1 MVEYKAEVF
10 PHLAC
15 DCAEGQHAPLVAEL
29 TQAVRARDAFIAIA
43 AHELRNPMTP
53 ILGHIQYILLIG
65 RRPDSGYPKAV
76 IIALERLEGLIGE
89 YIRRTT
95 TLLDVSRITAGQF
108 RAELSVV
115 ALSRIMRKAAHR

>member
-1 MVEYKAEVF
+1 MMEGETE
-10 PHLAC
+10 LATKIRKLS
-15 DCAEGQHAPLVAEL
+15 DSFALRRAHTALLSQHARLVVEL

-65 RRPDSGYPKAV
+65 RRPDSGYPEAV

-108 RAELSVV
+108 RAEL
-115 ALSRIMRKAAHR
+115 